1 MTSNNDK
8 KKTYF
13 EAMKQRKEEKEWI
26 DDYACGQGYCHVC
39 GHDDPLDMEY
49 HHIGAAAN
57 SDVVIS
63 LCRNC
68 HGKLSRKQMKSW
80 PEGWSLKNKPKK
92 IKTALLLRGI
102 SDLLILVG
110 RHLRLISDEMLS
122 GTI

>member
-1 MTSNNDK
+1 MKHNE

-13 EAMKQRKEEKEWI
+13 EMMKQRKEEKDWI
-26 DDYACGQGYCHVC
+26 DEYVCGQGYCHVC
-39 GHDDPLDMEY
+39 GHDDPQDMEY
-49 HHIGAAAN
+49 HHIGAQSN

-80 PEGWSLKNKPKK
+80 PDGWSLKNKPKK
-92 IKTALLLRGI
+92 IKTALLLRGL